1 MRGLLLRT
9 LAASALLLTAGAAH
23 ASAEIIYLSS
33 GRTLSV
39 RSHRIE
45 GDSIQLVLRSGG
57 EIICPLSFVRDI
69 VADEVPYP
77 EPPAVEA
84 AAAAGALPA
93 VPYADL
99 IDAASA
105 QYGVD
110 PRLVR
115 AMIQV
120 ESAFEPAAV
129 SRKGAIGL
137 MQLMPATA
145 RQYRADPYDPK
156 ANIEA
161 GVKHLRS
168 LLDRFDTSVA
178 LAAYN
183 AGEAAVLRFGGIPP
197 YRETRDYVARILSLL
212 PRR

>member
-1 MRGLLLRT
+1 MRSWILRGLAAWVLLF
-9 LAASALLLTAGAAH
+9 TAGAVQ
-23 ASAEIIYLSS
+23 ASAEIIYLAS

-45 GDSIQLVLRSGG
+45 GDSILLVLRGGG
-57 EIICPLSFVRDI
+57 EMTCPVSFVRDI
-69 VADEVPYP
+69 VPDEVPYP
-77 EPPAVEA
+77 EPATVDAADAAV
-84 AAAAGALPA
+84 ALPA
-93 VPYADL
+93 VPYAEI

-115 AMIQV
+115 AMIAV
-120 ESAFEPAAV
+120 ESGYKPAAV

-161 GVKHLRS
+161 GVKHLKS

-183 AGEAAVLRFGGIPP
+183 AGESAVLRFGGIPP
-197 YRETRDYVARILSLL
+197 YRETRDYVSRILSLV